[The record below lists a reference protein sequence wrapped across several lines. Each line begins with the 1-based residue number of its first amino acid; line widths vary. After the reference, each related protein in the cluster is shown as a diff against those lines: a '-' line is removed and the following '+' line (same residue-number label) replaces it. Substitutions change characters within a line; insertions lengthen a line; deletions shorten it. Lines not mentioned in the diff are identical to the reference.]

1 MSLGG
6 CSRRTFLQAALSAA
20 PVLMTRA
27 AGARV
32 VPANDRVCL
41 GHIGVGGQGSGLLN
55 NFLQVDGAQS
65 IAVCDCFESRRK
77 DRAQH
82 IDAFYADKTGKSYV
96 GTRLYADFHELL
108 ADAQI
113 NAVVIATPDHWHV
126 PIALEAIRAGKDV
139 YVEKPLGVSVA
150 ENLALRRAVQQTGA
164 IFQYGTQQRS
174 GYYFWQACTLARNG
188 SLGRV
193 HTIHAWCTDVHSQ
206 EAAFTAVNGSTQ
218 PIPVPA
224 DLDYD
229 RWLGPAAHSPYT
241 ADRCTPYGTYH
252 HYDNSIGFIAG
263 WGAHPLDIAQWGIDS
278 DSTAPIEY
286 EGTGVITR
294 GGLFE
299 TVCDWDMHCRYANG
313 VTMRFMSDG
322 VAAPVVR
329 PYHPAFRDHGTTFF
343 GDDGWVSVC
352 RSGIYTS
359 SESLLR
365 PERLGHGP
373 RLYQSSNH
381 YRNFIECIR
390 SRRPAISPVEAAV
403 QSDIISHLCDIS
415 VRLGRKIRWSPQKE
429 EIIDDATAVRLLN
442 RPRRSPYHL

>member
-1 MSLGG
+1 MLSN
-6 CSRRTFLQAALSAA
+6 RRLFLKTSALTTAALMTPAA
-20 PVLMTRA
+20 
-27 AGARV
+27 
-32 VPANDRVCL
+32 
-41 GHIGVGGQGSGLLN
+41 SGLRGQAKNKPSDTVRLAVVGIRSRGKSHYR
-55 NFLQVDGAQS
+55 NFSRLANVEVKTLCDIDERLFPDAVKEVETLTGKRPKTVVDFRT
-65 IAVCDCFESRRK
+65 VLDDKE
-77 DRAQH
+77 
-82 IDAFYADKTGKSYV
+82 IDAVA
-96 GTRLYADFHELL
+96 
-108 ADAQI
+108 
-113 NAVVIATPDHWHV
+113 IATPDHWH
-126 PIALEAIRAGKDV
+126 ALHTLWACQAGKDV

-206 EAAFTAVNGSTQ
+206 ESAFTAVNGSTQ

-329 PYHPAFRDHGTTFF
+329 PYHPAFRDHGTTFC

-365 PERLGHGP
+365 PERLHHGP

-381 YRNFIECIR
+381 YRNFIDCIR
-390 SRRPAISPVEAAV
+390 TRRPAISPVEAAV
-403 QSDIISHLCDIS
+403 QSDLISHLCDIS
-415 VRLGRKIRWSPQKE
+415 IRLGRKIRWSPQKE
-429 EIIDDATAVRLLN
+429 EIVDDATAARLLN